1 MLIKAMEPDEIGV
14 VLARASDLH
23 AKISD
28 AIERALKTEVQYS
41 TGGNSPN
48 TGESENAARPSSPSP
63 DGSGISDGFGKS
75 ERKYEVDVYEK
86 GATVGDGSAEARSLG
101 AIRDALEALEESLES
116 LQTVQLQLRAE
127 KDRALDSI
135 EDNRLVLS
143 RLLKEH
149 RGREWEVVHE
159 ALAFAGEPVEY
170 PDDLPLPPY
179 PMPVADPPSFA
190 PAVEDLAP
198 RYPMQVRTSG
208 AMKRLS
214 IGPGVR
220 ESIEDLKFNVIA
232 GDESEEELLEE
243 DEEESPRS
251 EQSRK
256 SGRGFLASIFGHAFG
271 FTTKAALVVVSV
283 LAALAV
289 SEVSHRLEKRRAGTS
304 PSHPSPSSPPQV
316 RQKSPAAVLRECPP
330 GKKLI
335 MEDGIPK
342 CVVKERVELP
352 FPREIKN
359 PDVLYGR
366 G

>member
-1 MLIKAMEPDEIGV
+1 M
-14 VLARASDLH
+14 
-23 AKISD
+23 
-28 AIERALKTEVQYS
+28 
-41 TGGNSPN
+41 
-48 TGESENAARPSSPSP
+48 
-63 DGSGISDGFGKS
+63 
-75 ERKYEVDVYEK
+75 
-86 GATVGDGSAEARSLG
+86 
-101 AIRDALEALEESLES
+101 
-116 LQTVQLQLRAE
+116 
-127 KDRALDSI
+127 
-135 EDNRLVLS
+135 S